1 MSEKSNVAAAEDGD
15 TAVLVDERG
24 GESRP
29 MDTSGYSLVTPP
41 SGAHKCDAAVT
52 RRVYGNSGT
61 RSQSTGTSRYSPLQA
76 NGSAMPRSFS
86 SPPLPT
92 LR

>member
-15 TAVLVDERG
+15 TAVLVDD
-24 GESRP
+24 ESRP